1 MGAAV
6 KIAVG
11 KAALALVLDASY
23 GEMLHTDC
31 GLVVGVA
38 TLNKDHVIMPKCVI
52 CPYTVSLSAVRP
64 GAANPADEIASIFM
78 AHKEASLRYD
88 RECTF
93 IAAKETAAAAAAAA
107 AANKGATRNASNNN
121 KTSFTQLPDDAVS
134 FLQDYDVLTTPGVK
148 YMV

>member
-31 GLVVGVA
+31 GLVVDVA
-38 TLNKDHVIMPKCVI
+38 TLNKDHVIMLRCVT

-64 GAANPADEIASIFM
+64 GAANPSDEIASIFM
-78 AHKEASLRYD
+78 AHKEASMRFD

-93 IAAKETAAAAAAAA
+93 IVAKETAAAAAAAA
-107 AANKGATRNASNNN
+107 AATTAAANKKKAT
-121 KTSFTQLPDDAVS
+121 FTQLPDDAVS
-134 FLQDYDVLTTPGVK
+134 FLQDYDLLTTPGAK